1 MNKDQEKSAEEK
13 RKEIKREQK
22 IDQELED
29 TFPASDPPSYSQP
42 GNTYQEDSGK
52 TEEDRDGL
60 TEEDDDPT
68 LYSQPDSLYKHEV
81 KSERQNRL
89 DRQTD
94 ADLHEGEHPDES
106 KRRNAHRSKNRED
119 L

>member
-52 TEEDRDGL
+52 TE
-60 TEEDDDPT
+60 
-68 LYSQPDSLYKHEV
+68 
-81 KSERQNRL
+81 
-89 DRQTD
+89 
-94 ADLHEGEHPDES
+94 
-106 KRRNAHRSKNRED
+106 
-119 L
+119 